1 MAGGSLMMSLVLVV
15 QFSLFAHIEDVA
27 ANVDSR
33 KEKKHEKFVPLVAF
47 QCGFRNRF
55 MSEDGAWLSDPST
68 LATCFSGKLDILK
81 YCRKAYPKLDV
92 TNIVEY
98 SHEVE
103 IPGWCREQ
111 GSSCRWTHT
120 VRPYQCIVGE
130 FHSEALQVPH
140 GCRFGHIN
148 DRQSCNDYAHWKD
161 AAYKHCKTKVVND
174 KRMAVRSFAVLEPC
188 GLDLF
193 TGVEFVCCPGDDKTE
208 ELEKKKVEGKETE
221 DDDDDDYDD
230 DDDDD
235 DDDGDDDDDDDDDDG
250 GNEDND
256 DGEYAED
263 SDDDDAKGL
272 SAKSVLQD
280 PYFKMSDP
288 VNEHERFKE
297 AQQRMEKRHRARI
310 NKVMRE
316 WSDLEARYKKM
327 KKTDEKGAEAFKKE
341 MTSRFQ
347 KTVTSLEEENK
358 EQKKQLED
366 VHEERVQAHL
376 NEKKR
381 QATHD
386 YRASLAV
393 QMGAP
398 NKHNVLKTLKTYIR
412 AEEKDRTHMINR
424 FRHLL
429 RTDRDEA
436 ETYEPILIHQLRYID
451 LRINGTLAML
461 RDFPGLE
468 RQVRPIAVEFW
479 TDYRRENTPEVAGD
493 EYTLIGGDEQ
503 NIKLVHY
510 YKDSY
515 DRLHNPSRSRKTTLS
530 MITVSEPKKVLHD
543 LDEGGNS
550 YDEEENSDA
559 SVEARKQSY
568 DNTKKIVIEKIVQR
582 RTGNKFDKKRPTAYE
597 TDNVDEDDEDDI
609 EDTDEE
615 PLSSSKSVERELHV
629 EIEPIV
635 SEPVRVH
642 DLPPRPSYAR
652 HEPLQHFKMSAED
665 ASASMFKISTNLL
678 LIFVSAATV
687 IFIVFATVLV
697 RQRPRR
703 RGFIEVDVCTPGER
717 HVNGMQVNGYENPTY
732 SFFDNKA

>member
-1 MAGGSLMMSLVLVV
+1 
-15 QFSLFAHIEDVA
+15 
-27 ANVDSR
+27 
-33 KEKKHEKFVPLVAF
+33 
-47 QCGFRNRF
+47 
-55 MSEDGAWLSDPST
+55 MSENGVWMSDPST
-68 LATCFSGKLDILK
+68 LATCLSGKLDILK
-81 YCRKAYPKLDV
+81 YCRKSYPKLDV

-103 IPGWCREQ
+103 IPGWCREE
-111 GSSCRWTHT
+111 GSPCKWTHT
-120 VRPYQCIVGE
+120 VRPYQCIIGE

-148 DRQSCNDYAHWKD
+148 DRQLCNDYAHWKD
-161 AAYKHCKTKVVND
+161 AAYKQCKTKVVND

-208 ELEKKKVEGKETE
+208 DIQLEKKQAGEEGTG

-230 DDDDD
+230 D
-235 DDDGDDDDDDDDDDG
+235 G
-250 GNEDND
+250 
-256 DGEYAED
+256 GEYGED
-263 SDDDDAKGL
+263 SDDDEGRDI
-272 SAKSVLQD
+272 SAKNVMQD

-297 AQQRMEKRHRARI
+297 AQQRIEKRHRAKI

-316 WSDLEARYKKM
+316 WSDLEKRYKKM

-347 KTVTSLEEENK
+347 KTVASLEEENK

-386 YRASLAV
+386 YRAALAV
-393 QMGAP
+393 QVGAP
-398 NKHNVLKTLKTYIR
+398 NKHNVLRTLKTFIR

-461 RDFPGLE
+461 RDFPELE

-479 TDYRRENTPEVAGD
+479 TDYRRENTPEVTGD

-503 NIKLVHY
+503 NVKLVHY

-515 DRLHNPSRSRKTTLS
+515 DRLHNPSWSRKTTPLS
-530 MITVSEPKKVLHD
+530 TVSEPKKTLHD
-543 LDEGGNS
+543 SNEGDDNDEDNA
-550 YDEEENSDA
+550 E
-559 SVEARKQSY
+559 SVEIRKQSNE
-568 DNTKKIVIEKIVQR
+568 DSKKVVVEKIVQR
-582 RTGNKFDKKRPTAYE
+582 KPDTKLGKNKPAIDE
-597 TDNVDEDDEDDI
+597 INDDHDDDDNVNNGNSNNDIDDDNANSNNNNNNIDDVGGDDGDDDDDDDDDGDDDDDDVDDDDDDDDNDDDDEEDDVGDND
-609 EDTDEE
+609 E
-615 PLSSSKSVERELHV
+615 PLSNIKSVERELHV

-642 DLPPRPSYAR
+642 DLPPRPSYAK
-652 HEPLQHFKMSAED
+652 HEPLHHIKMGAED
-665 ASASMFKISTNLL
+665 ASTGAFTASTNLL

-687 IFIVFATVLV
+687 IFIVFAIVLA

-703 RGFIEVDVCTPGER
+703 RGFIEVDICTPGER

>member
-1 MAGGSLMMSLVLVV
+1 MAGGSLMISLVLIV
-15 QFSLFAHIEDVA
+15 QFLLHAHIENVA
-27 ANVDSR
+27 ASMDSR

-47 QCGFRNRF
+47 ECGFRNRF
-55 MSEDGAWLSDPST
+55 MGEDGAWMSDSNT
-68 LATCFSGKLDILK
+68 LATCLSGKLDILK

-111 GSSCRWTHT
+111 GSPCKWTHT
-120 VRPYQCIVGE
+120 VRPYQCIIGE

-161 AAYKHCKTKVVND
+161 AAYKQCKTKVVND

-193 TGVEFVCCPGDDKTE
+193 TGVEFVCCPGNDKTE
-208 ELEKKKVEGKETE
+208 ESEKRKVEEEETE
-221 DDDDDDYDD
+221 DDDDDDDYDD
-230 DDDDD
+230 DDD
-235 DDDGDDDDDDDDDDG
+235 
-250 GNEDND
+250 ED
-256 DGEYAED
+256 EYSED
-263 SDDDDAKGL
+263 SDDDDGKDL

-297 AQQRMEKRHRARI
+297 AQQRVEKRHRAKI

-347 KTVTSLEEENK
+347 KTVASLEEENK

-366 VHEERVQAHL
+366 VHEERVQGHL

-386 YRASLAV
+386 YRAALAV
-393 QMGAP
+393 QVSAP

-461 RDFPGLE
+461 RDFPELE
-468 RQVRPIAVEFW
+468 RQVRPIAIEFW
-479 TDYRRENTPEVAGD
+479 TDYRKENTPEITED
-493 EYTLIGGDEQ
+493 EYALIGGDEQ
-503 NIKLVHY
+503 NVKLVHY

-515 DRLHNPSRSRKTTLS
+515 DRLHNPSRSHKTTLS
-530 MITVSEPKKVLHD
+530 TTTVSEPKKMLSD
-543 LDEGGNS
+543 S
-550 YDEEENSDA
+550 DEEDDDGDEDENSGA
-559 SVEARKQSY
+559 SIEVRKQSY
-568 DNTKKIVIEKIVQR
+568 DNTKKIVIEKIIQR
-582 RTGNKFDKKRPTAYE
+582 RPGNKFNKNKPTVYE
-597 TDNVDEDDEDDI
+597 IDDDEDDV

-615 PLSSSKSVERELHV
+615 PLSNSKSVERELHV

-652 HEPLQHFKMSAED
+652 HEPLQHFKASAED
-665 ASASMFKISTNLL
+665 ASTNAFKTSTNLL
-678 LIFVSAATV
+678 LAFVSVATV
-687 IFIVFATVLV
+687 IFVIFAIVLA

-703 RGFIEVDVCTPGER
+703 HGFIEVDICTPGER

>member
-1 MAGGSLMMSLVLVV
+1 FYSHFQDVV
-15 QFSLFAHIEDVA
+15 AKIDL
-27 ANVDSR
+27 R

-47 QCGFRNRF
+47 ECGFRNRF
-55 MSEDGAWLSDPST
+55 MSEDGEWMSDPST
-68 LATCFSGKLDILK
+68 LATCLNGKLDILK

-111 GSSCRWTHT
+111 GSPCKWTHT
-120 VRPYQCIVGE
+120 VRPYQCIIGE

-148 DRQSCNDYAHWKD
+148 DRQLCNDYAHWKD
-161 AAYKHCKTKVVND
+161 AAYKQCKTKVVND

-193 TGVEFVCCPGDDKTE
+193 TGVEFVCCPGDDR
-208 ELEKKKVEGKETE
+208 TE
-221 DDDDDDYDD
+221 DDGKD
-230 DDDDD
+230 
-235 DDDGDDDDDDDDDDG
+235 
-250 GNEDND
+250 
-256 DGEYAED
+256 
-263 SDDDDAKGL
+263 L
-272 SAKSVLQD
+272 STKSVLQD

-297 AQQRMEKRHRARI
+297 AQQRVEKRHRAKI

-327 KKTDEKGAEAFKKE
+327 RKTDEKGAEAFKKE

-347 KTVTSLEEENK
+347 KTVASLEEE
-358 EQKKQLED
+358 KKQLED

-386 YRASLAV
+386 YRAALAV
-393 QMGAP
+393 QMGTP
-398 NKHNVLKTLKTYIR
+398 NKHNVLKTLKIKHPLSQLFGSIY
-412 AEEKDRTHMINR
+412 
-424 FRHLL
+424 LL
-429 RTDRDEA
+429 MKRQFYKPYVFFQDEA

-461 RDFPGLE
+461 RDFPELE
-468 RQVRPIAVEFW
+468 RQVRPIAIEFW
-479 TDYRRENTPEVAGD
+479 TDYRRENTPEVTGD

-503 NIKLVHY
+503 NVRLIHY

-515 DRLHNPSRSRKTTLS
+515 DRLHNPLRSRKTTLATT
-530 MITVSEPKKVLHD
+530 TVSEVI
-543 LDEGGNS
+543 
-550 YDEEENSDA
+550 SDA
-559 SVEARKQSY
+559 LSISLWKQSY

-582 RTGNKFDKKRPTAYE
+582 SPDNKFTKNKPIIDE
-597 TDNVDEDDEDDI
+597 TDDNDDENDEDDI
-609 EDTDEE
+609 DNEE
-615 PLSSSKSVERELHV
+615 PLSNSKSVEQERHG
-629 EIEPIV
+629 EIGPIV
-635 SEPVRVH
+635 SEPVRMH
-642 DLPPRPSYAR
+642 DLPPKPSYAR

-665 ASASMFKISTNLL
+665 ASTSAFRTSTNLL

-687 IFIVFATVLV
+687 IFIVFAIVLA

-703 RGFIEVDVCTPGER
+703 HGFIEVDICTPGER

>member
-1 MAGGSLMMSLVLVV
+1 MTRDGLLMSLMLIV
-15 QFSLFAHIEDVA
+15 QFSLYAYIENVA
-27 ANVDSR
+27 ANMDLR
-33 KEKKHEKFVPLVAF
+33 KEKKHENFVPLVAF
-47 QCGFRNRF
+47 ECGFRNRF
-55 MSEDGAWLSDPST
+55 MGEDGTWMSDPST
-68 LATCFSGKLDILK
+68 LATCLSGKLDILK

-111 GSSCRWTHT
+111 GSPCKWTRT
-120 VRPYQCIVGE
+120 VRPYQCIIGE

-161 AAYKHCKTKVVND
+161 AAYKQCKTKIVND

-193 TGVEFVCCPGDDKTE
+193 TGVEFVCCPGDDKIE
-208 ELEKKKVEGKETE
+208 ELENKKVDEEETE

-230 DDDDD
+230 
-235 DDDGDDDDDDDDDDG
+235 GD
-250 GNEDND
+250 D

-263 SDDDDAKGL
+263 SDDDNGKDL

-297 AQQRMEKRHRARI
+297 AQQRVEKRHRAKI

-347 KTVTSLEEENK
+347 KTVASLEEENK

-386 YRASLAV
+386 YRSALAV
-393 QMGAP
+393 QVGAP

-461 RDFPGLE
+461 RDFPELE
-468 RQVRPIAVEFW
+468 RQVRPIAIEFW
-479 TDYRRENTPEVAGD
+479 TDYRKENTPEVTRD

-530 MITVSEPKKVLHD
+530 TTTVSGLKKMLSD
-543 LDEGGNS
+543 S
-550 YDEEENSDA
+550 DEEDDNDDEDDDHGA
-559 SVEARKQSY
+559 SVEAKKQSY

-582 RTGNKFDKKRPTAYE
+582 RPGNKFDKNKPTVYE
-597 TDNVDEDDEDDI
+597 IDDDDDDEDDEDDVG
-609 EDTDEE
+609 DTDEE
-615 PLSSSKSVERELHV
+615 PLSNSKSVERELHV

-652 HEPLQHFKMSAED
+652 HEPLQHFKVSAED
-665 ASASMFKISTNLL
+665 ASTNVFRTSTNLL
-678 LIFVSAATV
+678 LIFVSTATV
-687 IFIVFATVLV
+687 IFIVFAIVLAH
-697 RQRPRR
+697 QRPRR

-732 SFFDNKA
+732 SFFDNKT

>member
-1 MAGGSLMMSLVLVV
+1 MAGSGWMTSLLLVV
-15 QFSLFAHIEDVA
+15 QFLLYAHIEGVIAKIDL
-27 ANVDSR
+27 R

-47 QCGFRNRF
+47 ECGFRNRF
-55 MSEDGAWLSDPST
+55 MSEDGEWMSDPST
-68 LATCFSGKLDILK
+68 LATCLSGKLDILK

-103 IPGWCREQ
+103 IPGWCLEQ
-111 GSSCRWTHT
+111 GSPCKWTHT
-120 VRPYQCIVGE
+120 VRPYQCIIGE

-148 DRQSCNDYAHWKD
+148 DRQLCNDYAHWKD
-161 AAYKHCKTKVVND
+161 AAYKQCKTKVVND

-193 TGVEFVCCPGDDKTE
+193 TGVEFVCCPGDDRTE
-208 ELEKKKVEGKETE
+208 ELVKKQVEEEETE

-230 DDDDD
+230 DDD
-235 DDDGDDDDDDDDDDG
+235 
-250 GNEDND
+250 
-256 DGEYAED
+256 GEYTED
-263 SDDDDAKGL
+263 SDDDDGKDL
-272 SAKSVLQD
+272 STKSVLQD
-280 PYFKMSDP
+280 PYFKISDP

-297 AQQRMEKRHRARI
+297 AQQRVEKRHRAKI

-327 KKTDEKGAEAFKKE
+327 RKTDEKGAEAFKKE

-347 KTVTSLEEENK
+347 KTVASLEEENK

-386 YRASLAV
+386 YRAALAV
-393 QMGAP
+393 QMGTP
-398 NKHNVLKTLKTYIR
+398 NKHSVLKTLKTYIR

-429 RTDRDEA
+429 RVDRDEA

-461 RDFPGLE
+461 RDFPELE
-468 RQVRPIAVEFW
+468 RQVRPIAIEFW
-479 TDYRRENTPEVAGD
+479 TDYRRENTPEVTGD

-503 NIKLVHY
+503 NVRLIHY

-515 DRLHNPSRSRKTTLS
+515 DRLHNPLRSRKTTLATA
-530 MITVSEPKKVLHD
+530 TVSEPKKVLSD
-543 LDEGGNS
+543 S
-550 YDEEENSDA
+550 DEEDDDDDEDEDNGGSIE
-559 SVEARKQSY
+559 VRKQSY
-568 DNTKKIVIEKIVQR
+568 GNTKKIVIEKIVQR
-582 RTGNKFDKKRPTAYE
+582 SPDNKFTKNKPIIDE
-597 TDNVDEDDEDDI
+597 TDDDDENDEDDI
-609 EDTDEE
+609 DNEEE
-615 PLSSSKSVERELHV
+615 PLSNSKSVERESHGEV
-629 EIEPIV
+629 GPII

-642 DLPPRPSYAR
+642 DLPPKPSYAR

-665 ASASMFKISTNLL
+665 ASTSAFKTSTNLL

-687 IFIVFATVLV
+687 IFIVFAIVLA

-703 RGFIEVDVCTPGER
+703 RGFIEVDICTPGER
-717 HVNGMQVNGYENPTY
+717 HVNDMQVNGYENPTY

>member
-1 MAGGSLMMSLVLVV
+1 MAVSSWMMFLLLIV
-15 QFSLFAHIEDVA
+15 QFSSYAYVESVVIS
-27 ANVDSR
+27 VDSR

-47 QCGFRNRF
+47 ECGFRNRF
-55 MSEDGAWLSDPST
+55 MSEDGAWMSDSST
-68 LATCFSGKLDILK
+68 LATCLSGKLDILK
-81 YCRKAYPKLDV
+81 YCRKAYPKFDV

-103 IPGWCREQ
+103 ISGWCREQ
-111 GSSCRWTHT
+111 GSPCKWTHT
-120 VRPYQCIVGE
+120 VRPYHCIIGE

-148 DRQSCNDYAHWKD
+148 DRQLCNDYAHWKD
-161 AAYKHCKTKVVND
+161 AAYKQCKTKVVND

-193 TGVEFVCCPGDDKTE
+193 TGVEFVCCPDDKTE
-208 ELEKKKVEGKETE
+208 ELEKKQVREEET
-221 DDDDDDYDD
+221 DNNDDDDYDD
-230 DDDDD
+230 D
-235 DDDGDDDDDDDDDDG
+235 G
-250 GNEDND
+250 
-256 DGEYAED
+256 GEYAED
-263 SDDDDAKGL
+263 SDDDDGKDLAV
-272 SAKSVLQD
+272 KSVLQD

-297 AQQRMEKRHRARI
+297 AQQRVEKRHRAKI

-327 KKTDEKGAEAFKKE
+327 KKTDEKGAEAFKNE

-347 KTVTSLEEENK
+347 KTVASLEEENK

-366 VHEERVQAHL
+366 VHEERVQANL

-386 YRASLAV
+386 YRAALAV
-393 QMGAP
+393 QVGAP

-461 RDFPGLE
+461 RDFPELE
-468 RQVRPIAVEFW
+468 RQVRPIAIEFW
-479 TDYRRENTPEVAGD
+479 MDYRRENTPEVTGD

-503 NIKLVHY
+503 NVRLVHY

-515 DRLHNPSRSRKTTLS
+515 DRLHNALRSRKTTLTTT
-530 MITVSEPKKVLHD
+530 TVSEPKKML
-543 LDEGGNS
+543 
-550 YDEEENSDA
+550 SD
-559 SVEARKQSY
+559 S
-568 DNTKKIVIEKIVQR
+568 
-582 RTGNKFDKKRPTAYE
+582 
-597 TDNVDEDDEDDI
+597 DEDDDDDDENDEDSGGSTENDV
-609 EDTDEE
+609 DVDNDEE
-615 PLSSSKSVERELHV
+615 PLPNSKSVERELHV

-652 HEPLQHFKMSAED
+652 HESLQHFEVSAED
-665 ASASMFKISTNLL
+665 ASTSAFKISTNLL
-678 LIFVSAATV
+678 LIVVSAAIV
-687 IFIVFATVLV
+687 IFIIFAIVLA

-703 RGFIEVDVCTPGER
+703 RGFIEVDICTPGER
-717 HVNGMQVNGYENPTY
+717 HVNGMQVCVTFVGLRPTITN
-732 SFFDNKA
+732 SLGFSQHL